1 MLETRDTGL
10 EEGARSRDDCDM
22 VRALRPRNHP
32 DVVKSTLSTR
42 DLRFNETTIDSIL
55 GAPDKIYIP
64 ERYMPDEDD
73 EKEPTEEERA
83 QREQKAE
90 SIRKM
95 LSETQ
100 TTVTATDNPEVKSET
115 SETAAS
121 SSSAFKAKIAAEK
134 KEREH
139 LLALN
144 QILARQV
151 MEKSRVVAG
160 IVSIDKD
167 FGIS

>member
-1 MLETRDTGL
+1 M
-10 EEGARSRDDCDM
+10 
-22 VRALRPRNHP
+22 H
-32 DVVKSTLSTR
+32 
-42 DLRFNETTIDSIL
+42 
-55 GAPDKIYIP
+55 
-64 ERYMPDEDD
+64 
-73 EKEPTEEERA
+73 
-83 QREQKAE
+83 REQKAE

-100 TTVTATDNPEVKSET
+100 TTMTKGET
-115 SETAAS
+115 SEEVAPNSEGVAGS
-121 SSSAFKAKIAAEK
+121 STLKAKVAAEK

-160 IVSIDKD
+160 M
-167 FGIS
+167 

>member
-1 MLETRDTGL
+1 M
-10 EEGARSRDDCDM
+10 
-22 VRALRPRNHP
+22 H
-32 DVVKSTLSTR
+32 
-42 DLRFNETTIDSIL
+42 
-55 GAPDKIYIP
+55 
-64 ERYMPDEDD
+64 
-73 EKEPTEEERA
+73 
-83 QREQKAE
+83 REQKAE

-100 TTVTATDNPEVKSET
+100 TTVTKGEAEE
-115 SETAAS
+115 S
-121 SSSAFKAKIAAEK
+121 SSKQEGVAGSTALKAKVAAEK

-160 IVSIDKD
+160 ME
-167 FGIS
+167 

>member
-1 MLETRDTGL
+1 MQYFHQIIT
-10 EEGARSRDDCDM
+10 SR
-22 VRALRPRNHP
+22 LYP
-32 DVVKSTLSTR
+32 KQKLST
-42 DLRFNETTIDSIL
+42 DFFIVQ
-55 GAPDKIYIP
+55 
-64 ERYMPDEDD
+64 DD
-73 EKEPTEEERA
+73 EKELTEEERA
-83 QREQKAE
+83 QREQKAQ

-100 TTVTATDNPEVKSET
+100 TTVTTNEAKEEKSPSGEGV
-115 SETAAS
+115 AS
-121 SSSAFKAKIAAEK
+121 SSTLKAKVAAER

-160 IVSIDKD
+160 TE
-167 FGIS
+167 

>member
-1 MLETRDTGL
+1 MPCLHIFSDNR
-10 EEGARSRDDCDM
+10 
-22 VRALRPRNHP
+22 
-32 DVVKSTLSTR
+32 
-42 DLRFNETTIDSIL
+42 IL
-55 GAPDKIYIP
+55 IIYWSFK
-64 ERYMPDEDD
+64 DD

>member
-1 MLETRDTGL
+1 MIYFWNL
-10 EEGARSRDDCDM
+10 ARLKIESAYCISKFININAMYVTPRLYLYSYGKMRLVLCNVNTIMITSRLHPNHK
-22 VRALRPRNHP
+22 LRT
-32 DVVKSTLSTR
+32 DFFIVQ
-42 DLRFNETTIDSIL
+42 
-55 GAPDKIYIP
+55 
-64 ERYMPDEDD
+64 DD
-73 EKEPTEEERA
+73 EKELTEEERA
-83 QREQKAE
+83 QREQKAQ

-100 TTVTATDNPEVKSET
+100 TTVTTNEAKEEKSPSGEGV
-115 SETAAS
+115 AS
-121 SSSAFKAKIAAEK
+121 SSTLKAKVAAER

-160 IVSIDKD
+160 TEQP
-167 FGIS
+167 